1 MILQR
6 KNENLPIGV
15 RVYVRVSPRSAK
27 NEVIKISEG
36 EYKVRVTAAPE
47 KGKANGA
54 VIDALAEY
62 FEVPKSSVIIVG
74 GRSTKTKII
83 DIQKQK

>member
-6 KNENLPIGV
+6 KKENSPIGA
-15 RVYVRVSPRSAK
+15 RIYVKVTPRSSQNA
-27 NEVIKISEG
+27 VSKISEG

-54 VIDALAEY
+54 VIDTLAEY

-83 DIQKQK
+83 DIQR